1 MFLRLALCFLLS
13 LPTTLLANDWDALR
27 EPGAIA
33 LMRHALAPGGG
44 DPDQFT
50 LGDCGTQRNLD
61 NRGRDQA
68 RRIGAALRA
77 EGIAFDAI
85 WSSEWC
91 RSFDTAQLMEM
102 GAVET
107 RPMLNSFFAGR
118 GDRQGQ
124 TADTLKALS
133 QLPPDARVMLV
144 SHQVNITALTD
155 VVPRSGE
162 IIVAQRRA
170 DGALEVTGR
179 VNIAP

>member
-1 MFLRLALCFLLS
+1 MFLRLVLCFLLS
-13 LPTTLLANDWDALR
+13 LPTALLADGWGALR

-33 LMRHALAPGGG
+33 LMRHALAPGRG

-50 LGDCGTQRNLD
+50 LGDCSTQRNLD

-91 RSFDTAQLMEM
+91 RSFETAELVEM
-102 GAVET
+102 GEVVA

-124 TADTLKALS
+124 TSDTLKALS
-133 QLPPDARVMLV
+133 QLSPDARVLLV
-144 SHQVNITALTD
+144 SHQVNITALTG

-162 IIVAQRRA
+162 IIVAQRRTN
-170 DGALEVTGR
+170 GTLEVTGR
-179 VNIAP
+179 VNNAP

>member
-1 MFLRLALCFLLS
+1 MLLRLAVVILLS
-13 LPTTLLANDWDALR
+13 LPTALLANDWDALKA
-27 EPGAIA
+27 PGAIA

-44 DPDQFT
+44 DPDGFT
-50 LGDCGTQRNLD
+50 LGDCRTQRNLSD
-61 NRGRDQA
+61 QGRDQA

-77 EGIAFDAI
+77 EGIAFDAV
-85 WSSEWC
+85 WASEWC
-91 RSFDTAQLMEM
+91 RSFETAELVKM
-102 GAVET
+102 GRVEA

-133 QLPPDARVMLV
+133 HLSPDGRVLLV
-144 SHQVNITALTD
+144 SHQVNITALTA

-170 DGALEVTGR
+170 DGTLEVTGR